1 MDDDRVKKLIRE
13 LIIEIG
19 EDPTR
24 EGLAKTPERI
34 ANTYKEIFGGYDSNS
49 ELSVQFSE
57 DSEVVVIRDIQF
69 YSMCEHHMLPF
80 YGKIMLAYSPN
91 GRVFGTTIEDKAKK
105 HSLHDHNEKY
115 QPRLVSIGEGWL
127 VKGFDEALQN
137 TSVGDKKTIEVSAAK
152 GFGERDPGKVRM
164 IPLRKLGE
172 DAEKVSIGDTIE
184 VDNKKGTVRFIG
196 SGRVQMDYNHRF
208 AGKIILYDVNILKEL
223 KSDEEKI
230 PGILKRHLPVKDEEI
245 SFNKN
250 GKIIDITIP
259 KEIFRA
265 EGLHLNEEDYVH
277 RLNRVRFLV
286 NEPLLYEI
294 AIIPASIISITTAL
308 DDSLYETLKRK

>member
-1 MDDDRVKKLIRE
+1 LTFNKGSLI
-13 LIIEIG
+13 LLDYTAKIKDTG
-19 EDPTR
+19 E
-24 EGLAKTPERI
+24 
-34 ANTYKEIFGGYDSNS
+34 
-49 ELSVQFSE
+49 
-57 DSEVVVIRDIQF
+57 
-69 YSMCEHHMLPF
+69 
-80 YGKIMLAYSPN
+80 
-91 GRVFGTTIEDKAKK
+91 VFETTNEEEAKK
-105 HSLHDHNEKY
+105 HSLHDHNVKY

-137 TSVGDKKTIEVSAAK
+137 TSVGDKKTIEVSAEK
-152 GFGERDPGKVRM
+152 GFGERDSGKVRM

-250 GKIIDITIP
+250 GQIVDITIP
-259 KEIFRA
+259 KEIFRV
-265 EGLHLNEEDYVH
+265 EGLHIMKHLIQS
-277 RLNRVRFLV
+277 
-286 NEPLLYEI
+286 EI
-294 AIIPASIISITTAL
+294 FKFTTIEKISFIEMHENKKSKPKEKIST
-308 DDSLYETLKRK
+308 DSKKELETNKKT